1 MGREIVVTGLLGTI
15 AALEGFPTM
24 TAVWANRADSA
35 DALPHDSASHTR
47 TFAARVL
54 RVRDD
59 RAWCVGPAG
68 EDTVDAQL
76 ELLGPLW
83 RSVPVRAQVV
93 GETRERAAADQ
104 AAIDQASVDL
114 AAMEQRSVRVRGAD
128 DVDRMVVGPGG
139 VFTISAKDH
148 PYSDVWV
155 SGRTFVVD
163 GRRLSYVR
171 NNRNAARR
179 AANWLSAS
187 TGMFVD
193 VRSVIS
199 VGGAQLGFMVAE
211 QPEHGLV
218 HVVARMQLA
227 DFLAAR
233 TEVLGYAAIERI
245 VDAATRR
252 MDPVGW

>member
-1 MGREIVVTGLLGTI
+1 
-15 AALEGFPTM
+15 M
-24 TAVWANRADSA
+24 TAVWAQRADTA
-35 DALPHDSASHTR
+35 DALSPAPANHPR

-59 RAWCVGPAG
+59 RAWCIGPAG
-68 EDTVDAQL
+68 EDTIDAQL
-76 ELLGPLW
+76 DLLGPLW
-83 RSVPVRAQVV
+83 RSVPIRARGLEHQV
-93 GETRERAAADQ
+93 EAP
-104 AAIDQASVDL
+104 
-114 AAMEQRSVRVRGAD
+114 SVRVRGAD

-148 PYSDVWV
+148 PHSDVWV

-163 GRRLSYVR
+163 GQRMSYVR

-179 AANWLSAS
+179 AASWLSAS

-199 VGGAQLGFMVAE
+199 VGGAQLGFTVAE

-227 DFLAAR
+227 DFLTQR
-233 TEVLGYAAIERI
+233 TEVLGYASIERI
-245 VDAATRR
+245 VDAARRR
-252 MDPVGW
+252 MDPIGW